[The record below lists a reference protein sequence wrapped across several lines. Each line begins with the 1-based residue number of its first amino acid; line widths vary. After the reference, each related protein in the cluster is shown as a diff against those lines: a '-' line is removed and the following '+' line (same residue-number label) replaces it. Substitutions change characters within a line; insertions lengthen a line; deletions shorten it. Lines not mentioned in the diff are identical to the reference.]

1 MNSPRPYLL
10 RAFYEWIVDNGLTPH
25 VLIEPGDGLGV
36 PAHFVVDGKLVLNV
50 GPSAVRDLLMAGDR
64 LVCSARFGGIAT
76 PIDVSM
82 RLVKAIYAKE
92 NGKGIVFSDD
102 DYDGVEPTDPAGDDP
117 PAKARPRLK
126 LVE

>member
-36 PAHFVVDGKLVLNV
+36 PASFVVDGKLVLNV
-50 GPSAVRDLLMAGDR
+50 GPSAVRDLQMAGER
-64 LVCSARFGGIAT
+64 LVCSARFGGVAT
-76 PIDVSM
+76 PIDVPI
-82 RLVKAIYAKE
+82 RQVKAIYARE

-102 DYDGVEPTDPAGDDP
+102 DYEGVEPDGPTDDP